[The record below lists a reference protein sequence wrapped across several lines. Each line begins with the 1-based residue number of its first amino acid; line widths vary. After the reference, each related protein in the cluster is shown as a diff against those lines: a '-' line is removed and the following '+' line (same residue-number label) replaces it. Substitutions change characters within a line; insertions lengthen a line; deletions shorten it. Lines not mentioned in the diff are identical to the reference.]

1 MGALGGTLA
10 KQVYE
15 RIKDRFLGG
24 EYLPGSRIFEE
35 ELAREYGVSLTPV
48 REAMQ
53 RLQAQGLVVRKEH
66 RALYVRSFTLEE
78 ARNVYEMRE
87 LLEPYAIE
95 LATRH
100 FDSQWAQW
108 LDKVEA
114 LEAEQRAGLGVSDFP
129 RVQRTN
135 YYLHVAFAEG
145 SRNPILVEM
154 IERLWVFVPVLRAV
168 AWRNYAGGP
177 LFSAEEHAEIIAHLR
192 NQRAEEAVAAAKRH
206 VNGSWERV
214 RRTLE
219 NELPQLANKL
229 GASEGGMRV

>member
-1 MGALGGTLA
+1 MGALDGTLS
-10 KQVYE
+10 KQVYG

-24 EYLPGSRIFEE
+24 EYLPGGRIFED
-35 ELAREYGVSLTPV
+35 ELAREYGVSLTPI

-53 RLQAQGLVVRKEH
+53 RFQAQGLVVRKEH

-78 ARNVYEMRE
+78 AQNVYEMRE

-100 FDSQWAQW
+100 LDTHW

-114 LEAEQRAGLGVSDFP
+114 LEAEQQAGLKAQDFP
-129 RVQRTN
+129 SVQRTN
-135 YYLHVAFAEG
+135 YHLHVAFAEG

-168 AWRNYAGGP
+168 AWRNNAKGP

-192 NQRAEEAVAAAKRH
+192 NNRAEEAVAAAKRH
-206 VNGSWERV
+206 VEGSWERV
-214 RRTLE
+214 RRKLE
-219 NELPQLANKL
+219 DELPQLASKL
-229 GASEGGMRV
+229 AANEGGVRA